1 MTQKEH
7 KNHPN
12 NIHNVVGKDRRV
24 AKKIRGFVTDRRT
37 DFWSWELFLWIKMAN
52 ATQVME
58 DTDIHYMM

>member
-24 AKKIRGFVTDRRT
+24 AKKNQGICDRQTDR
-37 DFWSWELFLWIKMAN
+37 FWSWKLLFVDQNGKC
-52 ATQVME
+52 
-58 DTDIHYMM
+58 DTGDGRH